1 MKKWLKRSVA
11 VLTGLIIF
19 IVVGEVGY
27 RAYIHIFKPL
37 HRPSDI
43 YGLLWEPTP
52 GARKVIGGI
61 EYKVNPQGFRDYE
74 YAKAKDDGVLRIA
87 VIGDS
92 VTYGY
97 TELEDTYPNIMEREL
112 RIDLKKESIE
122 VLNFGIEGTDSQHQ
136 LKLLKE
142 RVLDYNP
149 DIVVLGY
156 CLNDIRFLDIN
167 PVVLWFVEHINFL
180 DYFVVKSITAFRF
193 MRARL
198 GIVTA
203 ETHYEL
209 ILSLYNDPYRA
220 TKLRGAVREMKTV
233 LGERGV
239 KFMVAVFPFKQQF
252 QEGATFLPQETV
264 ISICE
269 EEGIECLDTFSA
281 LKEYDSKEL
290 YLEGDP
296 VHFSSFGN
304 EVVGRSVVDFLMSK
318 GLLEQSTGHR
328 KIINKEKG

>member
-1 MKKWLKRSVA
+1 MKKWFKRSVA

-19 IVVGEVGY
+19 IAVGEIGY

-37 HRPSDI
+37 HRPSSI

-74 YAKAKDDGVLRIA
+74 YTKAKGDGVLRIA

-112 RIDLKKESIE
+112 RIYYKNEKVE

-136 LKLLKE
+136 LKLLRH
-142 RVLDYNP
+142 RVIDYSP

-156 CLNDIRFLDIN
+156 CLNDIRFTNID
-167 PVVLWFVEHINFL
+167 PVSLWWIEHVNFL
-180 DYFVVKSITAFRF
+180 DFIAVKGMTFYKVV
-193 MRARL
+193 RARL
-198 GIVTA
+198 GITT
-203 ETHYEL
+203 EDTYYNF
-209 ILSLYNDPYRA
+209 ILKLYDDRGR
-220 TKLRGAVREMKTV
+220 TSKLRSILKEFKAISEASEILFAV
-233 LGERGV
+233 
-239 KFMVAVFPFKQQF
+239 AIFPFQQQF
-252 QEGATFLPQETV
+252 EKDSTFLPQETV
-264 ISICE
+264 LSICM
-269 EEGIECLDTFSA
+269 EEGIECLDAFSA

-304 EVVGRSVVDFLMSK
+304 EVVARSIMDFLMSK
-318 GLLEQSTGHR
+318 GLLEQFP
-328 KIINKEKG
+328 